1 MKPSRSRKHRPDTT
15 SLRQVAMFRLAD
27 ERRLEQV
34 AAHTDV
40 VQVRAGRVVA
50 QAGRP
55 ARQFLAVID
64 GEVGETEAES
74 NSRPLGAG
82 ATIGAREL
90 LDGTVHP
97 TTVTTLTDTTF
108 VVIEGSAFRWS
119 AHEIAG
125 VADHLSPASNL
136 QPKGTPWR
144 ANPLQVRPA

>member
-1 MKPSRSRKHRPDTT
+1 MKPTRSRKHRPDTT
-15 SLRQVAMFRLAD
+15 SLRQVAMFRMAD

-40 VQVRAGRVVA
+40 VRVPAGRIVA
-50 QAGRP
+50 QAGRS
-55 ARQFLAVID
+55 ALQFLAVIE
-64 GEVGETEAES
+64 GEVGETSAEG
-74 NSRPLGAG
+74 NGRPLGAG
-82 ATIGAREL
+82 TTIGAREL
-90 LDGTVHP
+90 VDGTAHP

-125 VADHLSPASNL
+125 VTDHLSPAPNL
-136 QPKGTPWR
+136 PRKSTPWR